1 MYVAKINKKR
11 HFGFIEIHPGLWYE
25 EKTGL
30 PFSTNR
36 KLGIGK
42 GWATDGDLN
51 PLTSKDGGGYYKV
64 KVGGKTKRWHRLVY
78 EFFNGEIPSNLQV
91 DHFNNIRTDNRISNL
106 KLKTHKDNTRC
117 SLMQSNNTS
126 GHPGVYWNKANKK
139 WRAYIRINGKSKHL
153 GNFDSPEVAYE
164 AYLQAKIK
172 FHGKESI
179 RSLCIT

>member
-11 HFGFIEIHPGLWYE
+11 HFGFIEITDGLWFE
-25 EKTGL
+25 EATGL
-30 PFSTNR
+30 PWTTKR

-42 GWATDGDLN
+42 GWATDGHLKRLN
-51 PLTSKDGGGYYKV
+51 CKNSQGYYHMSV
-64 KVGGKTKRWHRLVY
+64 KGKIKRWHRIVY

-91 DHFNNIRTDNRISNL
+91 DHFNNIRTDNRIENL
-106 KLKTHKDNTRC
+106 QLKTNKDNCRC
-117 SLMQSNNTS
+117 SLKYKSNTS
-126 GHPGVYWNKANKK
+126 GKPGVSWNKANKK
-139 WRAYIRINGKSKHL
+139 WQAHITINGKRKYL
-153 GNFDSPEVAYE
+153 GCFDSPEVAYE